1 MTVVDVGYYTHFA
14 LKTGKPQLPRVALR
28 GFKPGAVGV
37 GSVLGELETAVM
49 EALWTT
55 PRQSVTEVE
64 HVLQRRRPI
73 AHTTVLTTLDRL
85 HRKGYLQRERQGK
98 AFERAM
104 AEEVLGALLGQF
116 GAPALSAFVDL
127 VAEDPATLDRL
138 EEIIRARRHA
148 GGTA

>member
-73 AHTTVLTTLDRL
+73 AHTKTFQGDCVHVFADPPIRLT
-85 HRKGYLQRERQGK
+85 
-98 AFERAM
+98 
-104 AEEVLGALLGQF
+104 
-116 GAPALSAFVDL
+116 
-127 VAEDPATLDRL
+127 
-138 EEIIRARRHA
+138 A
-148 GGTA
+148 GLIT